1 MMRLSF
7 RSQSSRLVRA
17 SLPLALGLGL
27 TACASID
34 TDSNTQAPAETPTPT
49 VAPSAGEVPILP
61 GEPKLYVLPDEKR
74 AITRIVVDTE
84 MQQARFYD
92 GNEEIGWTT
101 VATGVSSYPTPT
113 GEFRVIEKVENKRS
127 NLYGKVYGKGGKLVN
142 ANARVGRDPI
152 PDGGRFEG
160 ARMPY
165 FLRLTND
172 GIGLHAGPIPR
183 PGRPASH
190 GCIRVPAKV
199 APRMFE
205 QIALGTP
212 VSIEGVGPSYER
224 YLAQQRAAA
233 ARRAAER
240 RRQEEL
246 AKVEATPPEAP
257 SSSDP
262 ALASAASERQ
272 PTASS
277 SPGSD
282 GSASPPAPTPDTET
296 PSSGPSLSEPLPT
309 EPDSETAAPV
319 ESPLPAASVPNSR
332 ESVTAP
338 SPSLDQPSLAAPLSA
353 TAEPEA
359 PQPAA
364 ERLDSAP
371 DRPATGLDAEVRAE

>member
-1 MMRLSF
+1 MMRLSC
-7 RSQSSRLVRA
+7 RSQSLRLLRA

-34 TDSNTQAPAETPTPT
+34 TDSNPQAPAENPTPT
-49 VAPSAGEVPILP
+49 VAPSAGAAPILP
-61 GEPKLYVLPDEKR
+61 GEPKLYVLPDENR
-74 AITRIVVDTE
+74 AITRIVVDTD

-92 GNEEIGWTT
+92 GSEEIGWTT

-205 QIALGTP
+205 QIALGTA

-246 AKVEATPPEAP
+246 AKVEATAPEAP
-257 SSSDP
+257 SSEP
-262 ALASAASERQ
+262 ALASAASESQ
-272 PTASS
+272 STASS
-277 SPGSD
+277 PSGSD
-282 GSASPPAPTPDTET
+282 GPAASQPETTPDTET
-296 PSSGPSLSEPLPT
+296 PSSRLSSPELPPA
-309 EPDSETAAPV
+309 EPDPDAPPPV
-319 ESPLPAASVPNSR
+319 ESPLTGAASVPEHN
-332 ESVTAP
+332 ESVPAP
-338 SPSLDQPSLAAPLSA
+338 GPSLDQPSLAAPLSG
-353 TAEPEA
+353 TSEPPE
-359 PQPAA
+359 PAA
-364 ERLDSAP
+364 EPFDSAP
-371 DRPATGLDAEVRAE
+371 DIPATGLNAEVRAE

>member
-7 RSQSSRLVRA
+7 RSQSSRLARA

-27 TACASID
+27 TACASIE
-34 TDSNTQAPAETPTPT
+34 TDSNTQAASEATTPS
-49 VAPSAGEVPILP
+49 VAPSAGAVSILP
-61 GEPKLYVLPDEKR
+61 GEPKLYELPDEKR

-101 VATGVSSYPTPT
+101 VATGVASYPTPT

-127 NLYGKVYGKGGKLVN
+127 NLYGKMFGKGGKLVN
-142 ANARVGRDPI
+142 ANARIGRDPI

-183 PGRPASH
+183 PGHPASH

-199 APRMFE
+199 ASRMFE
-205 QIALGTP
+205 QVALGTP

-224 YLAQQRAAA
+224 YLAQQRATA

-246 AKVEATPPEAP
+246 ARVEATPPQAA

-262 ALASAASERQ
+262 ALASAEVAVE
-272 PTASS
+272 PT
-277 SPGSD
+277 
-282 GSASPPAPTPDTET
+282 
-296 PSSGPSLSEPLPT
+296 
-309 EPDSETAAPV
+309 
-319 ESPLPAASVPNSR
+319 LPAANVPNSR
-332 ESVTAP
+332 ESATAP
-338 SPSLDQPSLAAPLSA
+338 DPSLDQPSLAATLSA
-353 TAEPEA
+353 TAQPEA

-364 ERLDSAP
+364 ERLDNAS
-371 DRPATGLDAEVRAE
+371 DRLTTGLDAEVRAE